1 MAAKLRGTSDSHTP
15 VSPPLNRRRAYAD
28 PSVGPVSPFP
38 TAIVTPPLNVL
49 LLSACFAGPAL
60 PLPCRR
66 TAAPPCSHP
75 RGLKGVSLT
84 RFSKAAQISS
94 LLSSAS
100 LHGAQPCP
108 ELMAVQLQS
117 SIVIILAWCPENA
130 SCISPVHHVSPRS
143 PTTITEETRSLPC
156 CSPTPSPHFRR
167 PCNSGTPFKHT
178 PHTRSIPQPR

>member
-1 MAAKLRGTSDSHTP
+1 MQRRGCEAERHQRQPHACVAA
-15 VSPPLNRRRAYAD
+15 LNRRRAYAD

-167 PCNSGTPFKHT
+167 PCNSGAPF
-178 PHTRSIPQPR
+178 